1 VDLRKEFL
9 SSKFYIKDM
18 GEADVILGI
27 KIKHESNRIAISQS
41 YYVEKVLKKFNYFD
55 CTLVST
61 TMDTSE
67 KLMPNN
73 GQAVSQLEYSR
84 VIGCLMYVMTCTRP
98 DIAFAVG
105 KLSRYTSNPGTQHWQ
120 AIQQAS
126 KKQTCITG
134 STMESEF
141 VALVVAGM
149 EAEWLKNLLLKIS
162 SWSKPIAPISIRCGS
177 AATLEKTYS
186 QMYNGKSRHLG
197 VKHSIIR
204 ELITNGVISIEFV
217 RNYTKLGRI
226 VGNLVQLWESD
237 HTWKWAW
244 RVYSEPLLWVS
255 NPYLLPLP
263 GYHLI
268 RDQLT
273 NHAMP
278 DTRCQDFSLYIWLIA
293 SYHYQSTIAQRIE
306 IGVIGS
312 LIDSGVLKSKFF
324 NHSASL
330 PAAARATNSYSII
343 ELVIQVYF
351 LEAQEIA
358 PCHGDE
364 GGGESWRS
372 LSIDL
377 HNALSLQA
385 LQVTD
390 TGCRLFPVV
399 GLLFLQ
405 FPGQMT
411 YPVASLTL
419 DSARSYVMQGAP
431 FTKRSISSIP
441 IGGSISPEGFLP
453 SILLMVFMVTVV
465 IVAVILLACSIPIG
479 WAYAFHQDKAS
490 LVKVPVQ
497 MFILFYSDQLYGENT
512 DLVRVSLGPVF
523 LLGLSVFAM
532 VAACASRK
540 KIGKQATT
548 LSTLVG
554 GIALTI
560 TSDEFYDEDGDFRKG
575 DSIGVSMYLGGEILL
590 GEERSLRNQ
599 TLEIVI

>member
-1 VDLRKEFL
+1 MIITNNRMEGRKPSRLMETVDIMDLIPSVGSVHCITQDLVL
-9 SSKFYIKDM
+9 S
-18 GEADVILGI
+18 DV
-27 KIKHESNRIAISQS
+27 RIA
-41 YYVEKVLKKFNYFD
+41 
-55 CTLVST
+55 
-61 TMDTSE
+61 
-67 KLMPNN
+67 
-73 GQAVSQLEYSR
+73 
-84 VIGCLMYVMTCTRP
+84 
-98 DIAFAVG
+98 
-105 KLSRYTSNPGTQHWQ
+105 
-120 AIQQAS
+120 
-126 KKQTCITG
+126 
-134 STMESEF
+134 
-141 VALVVAGM
+141 
-149 EAEWLKNLLLKIS
+149 
-162 SWSKPIAPISIRCGS
+162 
-177 AATLEKTYS
+177 
-186 QMYNGKSRHLG
+186 
-197 VKHSIIR
+197 
-204 ELITNGVISIEFV
+204 TN
-217 RNYTKLGRI
+217 
-226 VGNLVQLWESD
+226 
-237 HTWKWAW
+237 
-244 RVYSEPLLWVS
+244 
-255 NPYLLPLP
+255 
-263 GYHLI
+263 
-268 RDQLT
+268 
-273 NHAMP
+273 
-278 DTRCQDFSLYIWLIA
+278 
-293 SYHYQSTIAQRIE
+293 
-306 IGVIGS
+306 
-312 LIDSGVLKSKFF
+312 
-324 NHSASL
+324 
-330 PAAARATNSYSII
+330 
-343 ELVIQVYF
+343 
-351 LEAQEIA
+351 
-358 PCHGDE
+358 
-364 GGGESWRS
+364 
-372 LSIDL
+372 IDL

-453 SILLMVFMVTVV
+453 SILLMV
-465 IVAVILLACSIPIG
+465 ILLACSIPIG

-512 DLVRVSLGPVF
+512 DSVRVSLGPVF

-554 GIALTI
+554 GIADTTEILEFKTSRDRYGDNGVSDPIGGLVFKDVYFNKYLIIRFLGDWFTAMVALTI